1 MQEPM
6 NRFPS
11 LASLLIAAFAWTAAS
26 PSIADDAE
34 QATPSRK
41 AYTLWQQGYLLH
53 IQGRYAEATE
63 TFQDSIDILPTAEAH
78 TYLGWSLS
86 KLGFLQEAIAECK
99 KAIPID
105 PDYGNP
111 YNDIGVYLIDLGR
124 EDNAIPWLKK
134 AMRAKRYC
142 CYQFPHFNLGRIL
155 MNKEETAAAELH
167 FRRALEYDPEY
178 VPALLA
184 LDYLKR
190 QGLKAL

>member
-111 YNDIGVYLIDLGR
+111 YNDIGVYLVTG
-124 EDNAIPWLKK
+124 AKV
-134 AMRAKRYC
+134 RAT
-142 CYQFPHFNLGRIL
+142 FHFRDSQGFRIL
-155 MNKEETAAAELH
+155 IRSGHGRM
-167 FRRALEYDPEY
+167 FIRY
-178 VPALLA
+178 
-184 LDYLKR
+184 
-190 QGLKAL
+190 